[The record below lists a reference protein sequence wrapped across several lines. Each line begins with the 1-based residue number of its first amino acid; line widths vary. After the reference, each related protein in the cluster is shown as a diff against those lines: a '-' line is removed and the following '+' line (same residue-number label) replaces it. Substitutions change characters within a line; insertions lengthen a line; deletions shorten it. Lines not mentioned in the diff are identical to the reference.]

1 MTKEKVIK
9 VGGFEFIFHGTPV
22 LRLPDDLLR
31 RTAAVIVADLD
42 AGRPLN
48 GRSIAARVIPSRRK
62 ARA

>member
-1 MTKEKVIK
+1 MNREKVIK
-9 VGGFEFIFHGTPV
+9 VGGFEFTFGGAPV
-22 LRLPDDLLR
+22 VTLPDYLLR